1 MKRDSTCMEGEAG
14 PERTE
19 RGRLA
24 RRLCS
29 GPRCPRSAR
38 LCAAGSV
45 RAAGGPS
52 AARRFVVLSLCSRA
66 APAARVR
73 RPGARSCALPVRLKQ
88 NRSFCGVI
96 CLYLKLPNPLD
107 HLDELFLVSL
117 ITDGTGVMRAPDKA
131 APSSRDQRC
140 FADTS
145 RLFFPL

>member
-1 MKRDSTCMEGEAG
+1 M
-14 PERTE
+14 
-19 RGRLA
+19 
-24 RRLCS
+24 
-29 GPRCPRSAR
+29 
-38 LCAAGSV
+38 
-45 RAAGGPS
+45 
-52 AARRFVVLSLCSRA
+52 
-66 APAARVR
+66 
-73 RPGARSCALPVRLKQ
+73 RLKQ

-145 RLFFPL
+145 RLFFFPRD